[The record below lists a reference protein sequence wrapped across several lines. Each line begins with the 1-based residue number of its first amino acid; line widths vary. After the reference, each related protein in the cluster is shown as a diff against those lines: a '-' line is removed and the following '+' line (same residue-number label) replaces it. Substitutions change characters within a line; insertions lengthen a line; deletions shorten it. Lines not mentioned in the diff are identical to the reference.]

1 MEENDLR
8 LLVIKPFTNDG
19 HTNDR
24 LDDVLESALDALPD
38 GASYEVV
45 TTLEALEVALAAID
59 EASSE
64 NGASPAGG
72 TSFTNGASP
81 AEEPLY
87 LLWAVDIGRAGIN
100 LEMFRMLDWIRS
112 TGLVMKGCIGGI
124 IIDGESTEYTKSIGR
139 MVVHACNDA
148 GCSFPGRCLVE
159 GPAELVNYRIQA
171 RNLETDLMGAYRIAA
186 SGLVKEMLAYNKIHE
201 KKDFPK
207 ILMLHASDSATSN
220 TLALWELVKSHLD
233 GCGFREINLRDG
245 EVMDCRGCSYE
256 VCRYFSGEGRCFYG
270 GTITEKVYPG
280 VLETDCLVLL
290 CPNYNDAISANLAA
304 FVNRMTSLFVRN
316 RFYDKSLFGIIVSG
330 YSGGDIIAEQLISGL
345 CMNKTFSLP
354 ANFAM
359 IETANEP
366 GEIMKLDGIEVRAK
380 EFADRILE
388 VIHK

>member
-24 LDDVLESALDALPD
+24 LDDVLESALDALLD
-38 GASYEVV
+38 GVSYDVV
-45 TTLEALEVALAAID
+45 TTLEALEVALAAR
-59 EASSE
+59 SE
-64 NGASPAGG
+64 
-72 TSFTNGASP
+72 NGASP

-112 TGLVMKGCIGGI
+112 AGLVMKGCIGGI
-124 IIDGESTEYTKSIGR
+124 IIDGESTEYTKSVGR
-139 MVVHACNDA
+139 MVVHACNNA

-159 GPAELVNYRIQA
+159 GPAELTNYRIQA
-171 RNLETDLMGAYRIAA
+171 RNLETDLMGAYRAAA
-186 SGLVKEMLAYNKIHE
+186 SGLVKEMLTYDKIHE

-220 TLALWELVKSHLD
+220 TLALWELVKSHLN
-233 GCGFREINLRDG
+233 GCDFREINLRDG

-366 GEIMKLDGIEVRAK
+366 GEIMKLPGIEERARA
-380 EFADRILE
+380 FADRILE